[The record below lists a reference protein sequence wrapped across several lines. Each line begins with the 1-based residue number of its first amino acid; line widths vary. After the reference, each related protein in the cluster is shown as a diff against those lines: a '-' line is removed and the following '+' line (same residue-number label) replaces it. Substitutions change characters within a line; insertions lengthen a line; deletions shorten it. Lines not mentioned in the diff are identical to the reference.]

1 MLLSGSLTSLKKF
14 ALSVDEQVLME
25 GVTIAQG
32 LETLFSMVYNFELQ
46 CQDEAIVT
54 LEYLQR

>member
-1 MLLSGSLTSLKKF
+1 MSLSGSLTTLKKF

-25 GVTIAQG
+25 EVTIAQG

-46 CQDEAIVT
+46 CRDESVVK
-54 LEYLQR
+54 LEYLQS